1 MDRISDHFVFG
12 VVAGVL
18 TPLLVFGLI
27 AGVNY
32 TLFTMGTVHHYLDL
46 VNHILFSFIGNVIL
60 IRIFFVNLKFD
71 KTGRGVLLIT
81 FVLVIALFAFRE
93 RL

>member
-12 VVAGVL
+12 VIAGVL

-27 AGVNY
+27 AVVNY

-81 FVLVIALFAFRE
+81 FVLVIALFA
-93 RL
+93 LQDKL